1 MARPHRG
8 GGSEHGHTPGGH
20 GAHPAGGSSATIR
33 YGFVKC
39 KVLGSHMKPSFNKKT
54 KETQYHLHATLQL
67 GKSGNSENWD
77 SAINV
82 GTDDSDDLLRYKI
95 AFDFHHPIVDTLS
108 GADYGFNNLTD
119 KQELPSLDFLR
130 SDILKETGPWRDS
143 DVMDGS
149 LNASPVD
156 KLKPLFD
163 KAHALGLDVYIFGR
177 EYNTNDGIHDVH
189 MNQGSTGSFT
199 NTGSGDRGDHNRIW
213 EDGAVFVDLGEGKWA
228 AYFTAFT
235 QQMVPT
241 DKLGNPVDNAHEIDD
256 GDDGS
261 LTNA

>member
-1 MARPHRG
+1 
-8 GGSEHGHTPGGH
+8 
-20 GAHPAGGSSATIR
+20 
-33 YGFVKC
+33 
-39 KVLGSHMKPSFNKKT
+39 MKSSFNRST

-67 GKSGNSENWD
+67 GRSRNSESWD

-82 GTDDSDDLLRYKI
+82 GTDDSDDLLRFKF
-95 AFDFHHPIVDTLS
+95 AFDFHHPIVETLS
-108 GADYGFNNLTD
+108 AAEYGFTNLTD
-119 KQELPSLDFLR
+119 KLELPALDFLR
-130 SDILKETGPWRDS
+130 SDILKETGPWRDT

-156 KLKPLFD
+156 KLKPLLD
-163 KAHALGLDVYIFGR
+163 KAHSLDLDVYIFGR

-189 MNQGSTGSFT
+189 MNQGSKGSFR

-213 EDGAVFVDLGEGKWA
+213 EDGAVFVDLGDGKWA

-241 DKLGNPVDNAHEIDD
+241 DKLGNPVDDAHGIDD
-256 GDDGS
+256 ADDGS
-261 LTNA
+261 LIKA

>member
-8 GGSEHGHTPGGH
+8 GGSEHGHTPGGP
-20 GAHPAGGSSATIR
+20 GAHPAGGSSGTIR

-95 AFDFHHPIVDTLS
+95 AFD
-108 GADYGFNNLTD
+108 
-119 KQELPSLDFLR
+119 
-130 SDILKETGPWRDS
+130 
-143 DVMDGS
+143 
-149 LNASPVD
+149 NA
-156 KLKPLFD
+156 
-163 KAHALGLDVYIFGR
+163 
-177 EYNTNDGIHDVH
+177 NDGIHDVH
-189 MNQGSTGSFT
+189 MNQGSIGSFT

-256 GDDGS
+256 DDDGS